1 MSNANLKKLSN
12 KESSRVGDVK
22 IQPRGISVSKMERSC
37 QEVSDLLRALSHPQR
52 LMIMGHLT
60 QGSKTVSELVELCTI
75 SQSQLSQF
83 LGRMKA
89 DGLLTSE
96 RQGKF
101 QYYAVADE
109 RLIQL
114 IAVIQNIFCR

>member
-1 MSNANLKKLSN
+1 MSKLKDTCTIPLTK
-12 KESSRVGDVK
+12 
-22 IQPRGISVSKMERSC
+22 ISVSKIENSC

-52 LMIMGHLT
+52 LMIMGHLA
-60 QGSKTVSELVELCTI
+60 QGPKTVTELTEHCEI

-83 LGRMKA
+83 LGRMKSE
-89 DGLLTSE
+89 GLVTSE

-101 QYYAVADE
+101 QYYAIADE

-114 IAVIQNIFCR
+114 IAAIQNIFCN

>member
-1 MSNANLKKLSN
+1 MKSGKKTT
-12 KESSRVGDVK
+12 D
-22 IQPRGISVSKMERSC
+22 IQTPKISVEKMEGAC

-60 QGSKTVSELVELCTI
+60 QGPKTVTELVELCAI

-83 LGRMKA
+83 LGRMKSE
-89 DGLLTSE
+89 GLVSSE
-96 RQGKF
+96 RQGKY
-101 QYYAVADE
+101 QYYEVADK

-114 IAVIQNIFCR
+114 MAVIQNIFCC

>member
-1 MSNANLKKLSN
+1 MSNEKKSPTIQVN
-12 KESSRVGDVK
+12 K
-22 IQPRGISVSKMERSC
+22 ISVSKMEKSC

-60 QGSKTVSELVELCTI
+60 QGAKTVTELMELCEV

-89 DGLLTSE
+89 EGLVKSE
-96 RQGKF
+96 RQGKY

-109 RLIQL
+109 RLVQL

>member
-1 MSNANLKKLSN
+1 MKKE
-12 KESSRVGDVK
+12 KESVDTSVAK
-22 IQPRGISVSKMERSC
+22 ISVSKMESSC
-37 QEVSDLLRALSHPQR
+37 HEVSDLLRALSHPQR
-52 LMIMGHLT
+52 LMIMGHLA
-60 QGSKTVSELVELCTI
+60 QGPKTVTELTDLCVV

-89 DGLLTSE
+89 EGLVRSE
-96 RQGKF
+96 RQGKY

>member
-1 MSNANLKKLSN
+1 MKSDKKTNDTQLP
-12 KESSRVGDVK
+12 K
-22 IQPRGISVSKMERSC
+22 ISVAKMEGAC

-60 QGSKTVSELVELCTI
+60 QGPKTVTELTELCAV

-89 DGLLTSE
+89 EGLVSSE
-96 RQGKF
+96 RQGKY
-101 QYYAVADE
+101 QYYAVADK
-109 RLIQL
+109 RLVQL
-114 IAVIQNIFCR
+114 MAVIQNIFCC